1 MNTRFFVPAWLAFV
15 LVVAL
20 VALSGCAKQEP
31 PAEAVRPV
39 MLARVALGQAGAAT
53 VFAGEVKPRH
63 ESELGFRIAGKL
75 VARLVDVGARVR
87 KGAPLARL
95 DPADVALQAQASKA
109 AVAAAQTEYEFAK
122 AEFDRYDNLH
132 RLKFV
137 SASAL
142 DQKRNQM
149 NANAAKLEQARAQ
162 LAVAS
167 NQAGYAT
174 LVADQDGVVT
184 AVSAEVG
191 QVVTAGQPV
200 VRVAREEEREVV
212 IAVPE
217 NRLDELKDAGR
228 LAVVLWAHPD
238 KLYPAKV
245 REIAPAVDAATRTFA
260 VRVSIV
266 VPDAAVQ
273 WGMTANVVLQGSA
286 DVATALVPSSS
297 IYHAQDGKPA
307 VWIYDPAARTV
318 TLRTVTLEAFRED
331 GALVAAGLAD
341 GEWIVAAGVHKLRV
355 GQTVR
360 PWEGDGAPTGR
371 SEAAVPPGGKRA
383 DARFG
388 GTPLPT
394 VSATPRG

>member
-1 MNTRFFVPAWLAFV
+1 MNTRPFVPAWIAFALA
-15 LVVAL
+15 AL
-20 VALSGCAKQEP
+20 VAGCAKQEP
-31 PAEAVRPV
+31 PPEPVRPV
-39 MLARVALGQAGAAT
+39 KLARVALGQAGSAT

-63 ESELGFRIAGKL
+63 ESELGFRIGGKL
-75 VARLVDVGARVR
+75 VARQVDVGARVK

-95 DPADVALQAQASKA
+95 DPSDVALQAQASKA
-109 AVAAAQTEYEFAK
+109 AVAAAQTEYEFAR

-142 DQKRNQM
+142 DQKRNVM

-167 NQAGYAT
+167 NQAAYAT

-217 NRLDELKDAGR
+217 NRLDEVKGAGR
-228 LAVVLWAHPD
+228 LAVALWAAPD
-238 KLYPAKV
+238 KLYAARV

-260 VRVSIV
+260 VRVSILE
-266 VPDAAVQ
+266 PDAAVQ
-273 WGMTANVVLQGSA
+273 WGMTANVVLQGGA
-286 DVATALVPSSS
+286 ERATALVPSSA

-307 VWIYDPAARTV
+307 VWIYDPLSRTV
-318 TLRTVTLEAFRED
+318 TLRTVMLDAFRED
-331 GALVAAGLAD
+331 GALVASGLAE
-341 GEWIVAAGVHKLRV
+341 GEWIVAAGVHKLRA
-355 GQTVR
+355 GQAVK
-360 PWEGDGAPTGR
+360 PWQGDGAP
-371 SEAAVPPGGKRA
+371 A
-383 DARFG
+383 
-388 GTPLPT
+388 PT
-394 VSATPRG
+394 ASATPRG